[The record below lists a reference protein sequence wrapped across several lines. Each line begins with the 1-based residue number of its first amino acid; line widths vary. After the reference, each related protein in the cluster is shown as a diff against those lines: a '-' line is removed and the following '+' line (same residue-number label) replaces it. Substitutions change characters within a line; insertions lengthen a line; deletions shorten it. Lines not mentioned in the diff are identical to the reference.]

1 MRIDLNSDVGESFGA
16 WAMGHDELLMPSLT
30 SANVAC
36 GFHAGDPG
44 VMRRTVR
51 LARAHG
57 VAVGAH
63 PGFPDLAGFGRR
75 EMRCSPQEVEDL
87 VIYQVGAL
95 AAVAHGEGVRLQH
108 VKAHGALY
116 NMACRDEALASAI
129 ARATATVD
137 PSLILFGLPGSA
149 LLEAGRAQGLR
160 VAAEGFADRAYNADG
175 SLVSRSLADSVIHD
189 EARVVAR
196 TVQMATDGTVTTA
209 DGGLVRLQIDTVCV
223 HGDTQGAA
231 RLAAAIRMALEAR
244 AVRVHAVGRD

>member
-16 WAMGHDELLMPSLT
+16 WTMGHDELLMPSLT

-44 VMRRTVR
+44 VMRQTVR
-51 LARAHG
+51 LARTHG

-63 PGFPDLAGFGRR
+63 PGFPDLGGFGRR

-95 AAVAHGEGVRLQH
+95 AAIAHAEGVRLQH

-116 NMACRDEALASAI
+116 NMACRDQALADAI
-129 ARATATVD
+129 ARATAAVD
-137 PSLILFGLPGSA
+137 SSLMLFGLPGPLCWRPGVHAASVSPRKASPIA
-149 LLEAGRAQGLR
+149 LTTPTVRSSP
-160 VAAEGFADRAYNADG
+160 G
-175 SLVSRSLADSVIHD
+175 SLAGSVIHD

-196 TVQMATDGTVTTA
+196 TVQMARDGTVTTV
-209 DGGLVRLQIDTVCV
+209 DGALIRLDVETVACTAIP
-223 HGDTQGAA
+223 GEPRSSPRRFEGPSRPKA
-231 RLAAAIRMALEAR
+231 LA
-244 AVRVHAVGRD
+244 

>member
-1 MRIDLNSDVGESFGA
+1 
-16 WAMGHDELLMPSLT
+16 MGHDELLMPSLT

-44 VMRRTVR
+44 VMRQTVR

-95 AAVAHGEGVRLQH
+95 AAVAHAEGVRLQH

-116 NMACRDEALASAI
+116 NLACRDEALASAI
-129 ARATATVD
+129 ARGTAAVD
-137 PSLILFGLPGSA
+137 GSLMLFGLPGSA
-149 LLEAGRAQGLR
+149 LLEAGRAHGLL

-175 SLVSRSLADSVIHD
+175 SLVSRSESGSVIHD
-189 EARVVAR
+189 ETTVVAR
-196 TVQMATDGTVTTA
+196 TVQMARHGTVATA
-209 DGGLVRLQIDTVCV
+209 AGSVIPLQIDTVCV
-223 HGDTQGAA
+223 HGDTPGSA
-231 RLAAAIRMALEAR
+231 RLAAAIRRALEAEGVVVE
-244 AVRVHAVGRD
+244 ALGRGPKV